1 MIRTN
6 SVKLAL
12 ATILCVAA
20 SAPVMAQTTSEGE
33 ITVTAPRTV
42 ERSPTGMAIETMMA
56 TRVVNYSDLN
66 LRTGDG
72 EIALQNRVKEA
83 ARKACE
89 ALDHAYP
96 LTPPAGPACMNTAAK
111 EAAPQI
117 KAAVAAARAK

>member
-6 SVKLAL
+6 SFRLAL
-12 ATILCVAA
+12 AAILYVTA
-20 SAPVMAQTTSEGE
+20 SAPVMAQAASEGE

-72 EIALQNRVKEA
+72 EIALQDRVKDA
-83 ARKACE
+83 ARKACD

-96 LTPPAGPACMNTAAK
+96 LTPPAGPACTNTAVK